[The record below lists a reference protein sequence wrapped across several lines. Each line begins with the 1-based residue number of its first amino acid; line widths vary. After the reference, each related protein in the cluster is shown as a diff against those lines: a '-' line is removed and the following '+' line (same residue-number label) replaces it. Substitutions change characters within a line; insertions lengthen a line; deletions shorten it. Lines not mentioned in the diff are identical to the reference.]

1 MPGVVNFGNG
11 GSGRGE
17 ADYNYL
23 YGLIRSR
30 EGELIDAARLRA
42 LVGMARIDEI
52 VQICPDSPFLDAFA
66 PDLDEAALER
76 AIASEQADLRWLI
89 DRYAPQPALRELLL
103 VPRDLYNLKVALRVH
118 AGSGGAEQD
127 APDAD
132 VDQDALYGPPGTR
145 TVESIRTSV
154 AGRAAADGGPGLTS
168 AGDVDRASR
177 AIAGCLE
184 RSLGAFYAAGRNGQ
198 VLELAVDRL
207 AHLFRIATADT
218 VDAEV
223 AAVYRDSAAIAAG
236 ELLARGNAAGLAWE
250 VARWGLLDL
259 PSQADLEALYET
271 PPGDWGPRVAGFSG
285 VLRALLARI
294 GEGMESGAAVRAEQE
309 AVAKRIAAWRY
320 APPSFAFAVYYLCKK
335 QADLAALRMICLAKL
350 KGVAEDTISA
360 RVGGAFMGQ
369 ALAV

>member
-1 MPGVVNFGNG
+1 MPDT
-11 GSGRGE
+11 
-17 ADYNYL
+17 DYNYL

-30 EGELIDAARLRA
+30 EGELIDGARLRA
-42 LVGMARIDEI
+42 LVGMAAIDEI

-89 DRYAPQPALRELLL
+89 DRYAPEPALRELLL
-103 VPRDLYNLKVALRVH
+103 VPRDLYNLKVALRRN
-118 AGSGGAEQD
+118 AGSTGRSEEVVAAAGA
-127 APDAD
+127 DAD
-132 VDQDALYGPPGTR
+132 QEALYGPPGTR
-145 TVESIRTSV
+145 SVESIRMAVSGHGAV
-154 AGRAAADGGPGLTS
+154 AGDGPGLTS
-168 AGDVDRASR
+168 AGDIDRASR
-177 AIAGCLE
+177 ALAGCLE
-184 RSLGAFYAAGRNGQ
+184 RALGAFYAAGRSGQ
-198 VLELAVDRL
+198 VLELAIDRL
-207 AHLFRIATADT
+207 GHLFRVAVSAAADP
-218 VDAEV
+218 EV
-223 AAVYRDSAAIAAG
+223 GAVYGDSAAIAAG
-236 ELLARGNAAGLAWE
+236 ELLARGSAAGLPWE

-271 PPGDWGPRVAGFSG
+271 PAGEWGSRLAGFSG

-294 GEGMESGAAVRAEQE
+294 GEGMETGAAVRAAQE
-309 AVAKRIAAWRY
+309 AVARRIAAWRY

-369 ALAV
+369 AQTA

>member
-1 MPGVVNFGNG
+1 VT
-11 GSGRGE
+11 E

-42 LVGMARIDEI
+42 LVGMAGIDEI
-52 VQICPDSPFLDAFA
+52 VQIYPESPFLDAFA

-89 DRYAPQPALRELLL
+89 DRYAPEPALRELLL
-103 VPRDLYNLKVALRVH
+103 VPRDLYNLKVALRLN
-118 AGSGGAEQD
+118 AGSTGGAEE
-127 APDAD
+127 AAAGADAD
-132 VDQDALYGPPGTR
+132 ADEDALYGPPGTR
-145 TVESIRTSV
+145 PVASIRTAVGGGS
-154 AGRAAADGGPGLTS
+154 AAADDGPGLTS
-168 AGDVDRASR
+168 AGDIDRASR
-177 AIAGCLE
+177 ALAGCLE
-184 RSLGAFYAAGRNGQ
+184 RALGAFYAAGRNGQ
-198 VLELAVDRL
+198 VLELAIDRL
-207 AHLFRIATADT
+207 GHLFSVAVSAAADP
-218 VDAEV
+218 EV
-223 AAVYRDSAAIAAG
+223 GAVYGDSAAIAAG
-236 ELLARGNAAGLAWE
+236 ELLARGSAAGLPWE

-271 PPGDWGPRVAGFSG
+271 PAGEWGSRLAGFSG

-294 GEGMESGAAVRAEQE
+294 SEGMETGAAVRAAQE
-309 AVAKRIAAWRY
+309 AVARRIAAWRY

-369 ALAV
+369 AQTA